1 MATKRKTTKNTETQA
16 VAVNEAI
23 EQPVGPDLGP
33 DPEIEIPTNIMPTPV
48 EIKTSTKKPKFK
60 TGDIVF
66 ISKEADVDLNGFKL
80 FPQYKKY
87 TYTVE
92 AYDAISDVYTLRRLN
107 LSLRLPTRLI
117 LAPNERAHD
126 PLHRRQF

>member
-1 MATKRKTTKNTETQA
+1 MAARKKKEE
-16 VAVNEAI
+16 VK
-23 EQPVGPDLGP
+23 
-33 DPEIEIPTNIMPTPV
+33 PV
-48 EIKTSTKKPKFK
+48 EETTEAVKKEVKTPKFK
-60 TGDIVF
+60 IGDIVF
-66 ISKEADVDLNGFKL
+66 ISNEADVDLNGFKL

-107 LSLRLPTRLI
+107 LSLRLPTRLV

>member
-1 MATKRKTTKNTETQA
+1 MAARKKKEE
-16 VAVNEAI
+16 VKSVEEA
-23 EQPVGPDLGP
+23 EVK
-33 DPEIEIPTNIMPTPV
+33 EVKKEEV
-48 EIKTSTKKPKFK
+48 KTPKFK

-92 AYDAISDVYTLRRLN
+92 AYDEISDVYTLRRLN